1 MSPRTTV
8 NAAADASTARRG
20 RVYFAGVAAQ
30 TPRGSDG
37 GGQGTQVGADYDA
50 ARDGPSAG
58 EPARQT

>member
-37 GGQGTQVGADYDA
+37 GGQGAQVGAD
-50 ARDGPSAG
+50 
-58 EPARQT
+58 